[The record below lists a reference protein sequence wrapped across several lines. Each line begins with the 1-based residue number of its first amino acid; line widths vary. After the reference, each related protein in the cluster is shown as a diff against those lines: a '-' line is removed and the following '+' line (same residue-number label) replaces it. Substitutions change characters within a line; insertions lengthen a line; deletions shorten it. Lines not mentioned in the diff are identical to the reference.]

1 MLMEV
6 VSVLPGNAVLPVVP
20 FISLAVKNQRNHQ
33 SSSGQP

>member
-6 VSVLPGNAVLPVVP
+6 VSVLPGNAVPPVVP
-20 FISLAVKNQRNHQ
+20 FISLAVKHQRNHQ